1 MHATKHSWMTLRIN
15 RPSFVGSYLQV
26 MVVDFRPMKKKNN
39 LHGSHILSVFFRIS
53 NQALLSQMKHLK
65 N

>member
-1 MHATKHSWMTLRIN
+1 MVLFMHATKHGWMTLRMS
-15 RPSFVGSYLQV
+15 RPLFVGNYLQV
-26 MVVDFRPMKKKNN
+26 KRKNN
-39 LHGSHILSVFFRIS
+39 LHGSHILSGSFFRIS